1 MNTKIRIAVALV
13 FCAAILV
20 LGAGAPAWADNL
32 NLARP
37 SGGPSGQPAVLPMA
51 ESRPPGTVGTSPN
64 LIPITGTGPVTVGS
78 CATVWVK
85 SPPADVSYTASVVP
99 ESELPTPFPAQ
110 EPPPPAVV
118 VTCAIKIE
126 AVTSTDLG
134 SDTLVCWPLLN
145 TTAGFAYYW
154 DGSAWQKAAS
164 QTSDNEVCAN
174 VVPGSGPNPAFAV
187 VFSK

>member
-1 MNTKIRIAVALV
+1 MNTKIRIAVALA

-20 LGAGAPAWADNL
+20 AGAGAPAWADNL
-32 NLARP
+32 TFGPAAD
-37 SGGPSGQPAVLPMA
+37 GPSAPPAVLPMA
-51 ESRPPGTVGTSPN
+51 ERPAGTVPTGAAV
-64 LIPITGTGPVTVGS
+64 IPITGDGPVTVGS

-85 SPPADVSYTASVVP
+85 APPADVSYTAFVVP

-110 EPPPPAVV
+110 EPPPAAVV
-118 VTCAIKIE
+118 VTCAVKIE

-134 SDTLVCWPLLN
+134 SDTLVCWPLLD
-145 TTAGFAYYW
+145 TTEGYAYYW
-154 DGSAWQKAAS
+154 DGSAWQRAAS
-164 QTSDNEVCAN
+164 QTSDNQVCAN